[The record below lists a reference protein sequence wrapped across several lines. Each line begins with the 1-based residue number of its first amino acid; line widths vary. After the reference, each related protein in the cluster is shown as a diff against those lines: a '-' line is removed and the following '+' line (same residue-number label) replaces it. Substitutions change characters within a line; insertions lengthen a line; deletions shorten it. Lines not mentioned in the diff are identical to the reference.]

1 MTEAD
6 TSEERLSWRVEGM
19 DCPSC
24 AAKVEKAVAR
34 LPGVHSPRLNFTAE
48 RLSLALAEGTRA
60 EALAVQV
67 ESSLAALGYQ
77 AHRLPV
83 PRPRPGP
90 LAHDPAPD
98 HRHGHDHAGEAT
110 CRAHPPGHSHTGC
123 EHAGHDHTGHNHTG
137 HNHTGHNHTGHD
149 HVGHDKAGT
158 AHPPHGHAHDDAQAA
173 GAHNHGGLAHAHS
186 HDDPAEAGLPLWRTA
201 KARLLAG
208 IGLVA
213 LLGWLLASL
222 FPGAA
227 EWIYAAATLVA
238 VFPFARR
245 ALALARAGSP
255 FSIETL
261 MVVAALGAAAIG
273 AAGEAMTV
281 VFLFALGELLEGVAA
296 GRARAGIQ
304 SLVALMP
311 RTALRLDNSGNATEI
326 PAADLAE
333 GDRLLVRP
341 GERVP
346 ADGII
351 EEGRSALDESPVT
364 GESIPVPR
372 GPGELVVAGSIATDG
387 ALRLRVTRAGEDSTL
402 ARIAALVAEAS
413 ASRGRAQRF
422 VERFANWWTP
432 GAMAVAALTI
442 LVPPLFLG
450 GDWSV
455 WLYRGLALLLVA
467 CPCALVISVP
477 AAMASGLSAGARH
490 GLLVKG
496 GAALEAIGG
505 ARTIAFDKTGTLTE
519 GRPCLTDL
527 VPAGTEAEDDLL
539 ALAAAVESGSAHP
552 LARAVT
558 EAAATRGLAIPE
570 ARAAG
575 AIPGKAVTARIGTR
589 QAGIGSIAWAE
600 AETGP
605 LPAPLATHRDAL
617 QAEGKTVSA
626 LIADGRLLA
635 LLALRDEPRA
645 DAARAIATLKR
656 QGVATVMLTGDNPRT
671 AAAIAT
677 QLGLEARAGL
687 LPEDKLRE
695 IAALKSAGPVAM
707 VGDGINDAPA
717 LAAASTGIAMGGGT
731 EAALEA
737 ADAALLH
744 GRVTGVAELVAL
756 SRDTLRNIRQNVGIA
771 VGLKALFL
779 VTTVA
784 GITGLWPAILA
795 DTGAT
800 VLVTLNALRL
810 LAWKPTRA

>member
-1 MTEAD
+1 MTGAD

-48 RLSLALAEGTRA
+48 RLSLALTEDARA
-60 EALAVQV
+60 EVLAGQV

-77 AHRLPV
+77 AHRLPA
-83 PRPRPGP
+83 PRPQPGHAGTP
-90 LAHDPAPD
+90 AHL
-98 HRHGHDHAGEAT
+98 HRHDAGEAACRGHDHG
-110 CRAHPPGHSHTGC
+110 
-123 EHAGHDHTGHNHTG
+123 D
-137 HNHTGHNHTGHD
+137 D
-149 HVGHDKAGT
+149 
-158 AHPPHGHAHDDAQAA
+158 HPPHDHGHGHTHDHGRDPA
-173 GAHNHGGLAHAHS
+173 GQPVAVHSHGGLAHAHS

-213 LLGWLLASL
+213 LAGWLLAHL
-222 FPGAA
+222 FPGASDA
-227 EWIYAAATLVA
+227 IYAAATLIA

-311 RTALRLDNSGNATEI
+311 RSALRLDAAGNTTEI

-333 GDRLLVRP
+333 GDRVLVRP

-372 GPGELVVAGSIATDG
+372 GPGEPVVAGSIATDG

-422 VERFANWWTP
+422 VERFAKWWTP

-442 LVPPLFLG
+442 LVPPLLLG

-519 GRPCLTDL
+519 GRPRLTDL

-552 LARAVT
+552 LARAIT

-575 AIPGKAVTARIGTR
+575 AIPGKAATARIGTR
-589 QAGIGSIAWAE
+589 QAGIGSIAWAG

-605 LPAPLATHRDAL
+605 LPTPLATRRDTL

-645 DAARAIATLKR
+645 DAAQAIATLKR

-671 AAAIAT
+671 ATAIAA

-731 EAALEA
+731 AAALEA

-756 SRDTLRNIRQNVGIA
+756 SRGTLRNIRQNVGIA

-810 LAWKPTRA
+810 LAWKPARA

>member
-1 MTEAD
+1 
-6 TSEERLSWRVEGM
+6 
-19 DCPSC
+19 
-24 AAKVEKAVAR
+24 
-34 LPGVHSPRLNFTAE
+34 
-48 RLSLALAEGTRA
+48 
-60 EALAVQV
+60 
-67 ESSLAALGYQ
+67 
-77 AHRLPV
+77 
-83 PRPRPGP
+83 
-90 LAHDPAPD
+90 
-98 HRHGHDHAGEAT
+98 
-110 CRAHPPGHSHTGC
+110 
-123 EHAGHDHTGHNHTG
+123 
-137 HNHTGHNHTGHD
+137 
-149 HVGHDKAGT
+149 
-158 AHPPHGHAHDDAQAA
+158 
-173 GAHNHGGLAHAHS
+173 
-186 HDDPAEAGLPLWRTA
+186 
-201 KARLLAG
+201 
-208 IGLVA
+208 
-213 LLGWLLASL
+213 
-222 FPGAA
+222 
-227 EWIYAAATLVA
+227 
-238 VFPFARR
+238 
-245 ALALARAGSP
+245 
-255 FSIETL
+255 
-261 MVVAALGAAAIG
+261 
-273 AAGEAMTV
+273 MTV

-311 RTALRLDNSGNATEI
+311 RTALRLDAAGNATEV
-326 PAADLAE
+326 PAATLAE
-333 GDRLLVRP
+333 GDRVLVRP

-346 ADGII
+346 ADGTI
-351 EEGRSALDESPVT
+351 EDGRSALDESPVT

-372 GPGELVVAGSIATDG
+372 GPGEPVVAGSIATDG

-402 ARIAALVAEAS
+402 ARIASLVAEAS

-442 LVPPLFLG
+442 LVPPLILG

-496 GAALEAIGG
+496 GAALEAIGN

-519 GRPCLTDL
+519 GRPRLTDL

-539 ALAAAVESGSAHP
+539 ALAAAVEAGSAHP
-552 LARAVT
+552 LAHAVT
-558 EAAATRGLAIPE
+558 EAAAARGLAIPE
-570 ARAAG
+570 ARNG
-575 AIPGKAVTARIGTR
+575 SAIPGKAVTAQVGDA

-600 AETGP
+600 AETAP
-605 LPAPLATHRDAL
+605 LPAALAARRDGL

-645 DAARAIATLKR
+645 DAAQAIAALKS
-656 QGVATVMLTGDNPRT
+656 QGIATVMLTGDNPRT
-671 AAAIAT
+671 AAAIAAR
-677 QLGLEARAGL
+677 LGLEARAGL

-731 EAALEA
+731 ETALEA

-744 GRVTGVAELVAL
+744 GRVAGVAELVAL

-779 VTTVA
+779 ATTLA

-810 LAWKPTRA
+810 LAWKPARI

>member
-1 MTEAD
+1 MTGAD

-60 EALAVQV
+60 EVLAGQV

-77 AHRLPV
+77 AHRLPA

-90 LAHDPAPD
+90 QARDPAPD
-98 HRHGHDHAGEAT
+98 HRHSQDHVGEAT
-110 CRAHPPGHSHTGC
+110 CRAHAPGHSHTGC
-123 EHAGHDHTGHNHTG
+123 EHAGHDHTV
-137 HNHTGHNHTGHD
+137 HNHTGHD

-158 AHPPHGHAHDDAQAA
+158 AQPPHGHAQDDAQAA
-173 GAHNHGGLAHAHS
+173 GAHSHGGLAHAHS
-186 HDDPAEAGLPLWRTA
+186 HDDPAEAGVPLWRTA

-245 ALALARAGSP
+245 ALVLARAGSP

-311 RTALRLDNSGNATEI
+311 RTARRLDNSGNVTEI

-372 GPGELVVAGSIATDG
+372 GPGEPAVAGSIATDG

-442 LVPPLFLG
+442 LVPPLLLG

-519 GRPCLTDL
+519 GRPRLTDL

-552 LARAVT
+552 LARAIT

-600 AETGP
+600 AGTGP
-605 LPAPLATHRDAL
+605 LPAPLATRRDAL

-626 LIADGRLLA
+626 LVADGRLLA

-671 AAAIAT
+671 AAAIAAR
-677 QLGLEARAGL
+677 LGLEARAGL

-779 VTTVA
+779 VTTLA

-810 LAWKPTRA
+810 LAWKPARA